1 MRIIRMMLLSA
12 ALLAGGSVFAAAQY
26 TGGVYQNGQWVGQNN
41 QNSDAYQRG
50 WRDAQD
56 DAAHN
61 RNSVTRPE
69 RYHNDADR
77 QAYDQ
82 GYSAG
87 RTAWA
92 QNGAYGNGQYA
103 PNGAWQGRRDRDHD
117 RDCARD
123 RDHDN
128 PNCYGYG
135 QYGNGQVYAPNGVYQ
150 NGRRGGDCD
159 RDDAYCNGYPNPNYR
174 GNNGNNGGY
183 YGNGYGYNNGAQVA
197 QQYGYNDGLR
207 EGANDR
213 ASGHSF
219 RPTNDTG
226 YRLAT
231 NGYQGQFGS
240 RDQYKQ
246 WYRQA
251 YEQGYQ
257 QGYNGGGRYGRGYG
271 YPQR

>member
-1 MRIIRMMLLSA
+1 MMLLSA
-12 ALLAGGSVFAAAQY
+12 ALLVGGSVFAAAQY

-41 QNSDAYQRG
+41 QNNEAYQRG

-56 DAAHN
+56 DARHN
-61 RNSVTRPE
+61 RNAVTRAQ

-87 RTAWA
+87 RSAWA
-92 QNGAYGNGQYA
+92 S
-103 PNGAWQGRRDRDHD
+103 
-117 RDCARD
+117 
-123 RDHDN
+123 
-128 PNCYGYG
+128 
-135 QYGNGQVYAPNGVYQ
+135 GNGQVYAPNGVWQ
-150 NGRRGGDCD
+150 QGRRRRGDHDCD
-159 RDDAYCNGYPNPNYR
+159 SDDAYCNGYPNPNYR
-174 GNNGNNGGY
+174 GNNGGYYGNNGGY
-183 YGNGYGYNNGAQVA
+183 YGNGYNNGAQVA

-213 ASGHSF
+213 ATGHSF

-257 QGYNGGGRYGRGYG
+257 QGYNGGGGRRW
-271 YPQR
+271 PR

>member
-1 MRIIRMMLLSA
+1 MRASSAEPGVEVLSMKIIHTMLLSA

-41 QNSDAYQRG
+41 QNNDAYQRG

-92 QNGAYGNGQYA
+92 QNGQG
-103 PNGAWQGRRDRDHD
+103 WQGRDRD

-128 PNCYGYG
+128 PNCYA
-135 QYGNGQVYAPNGVYQ
+135 NGQVYAPNGVWQ
-150 NGRRGGDCD
+150 NGRRRGDCD
-159 RDDAYCNGYPNPNYR
+159 SDDAYCNGYPNPNYR
-174 GNNGNNGGY
+174 GRNNGGY
-183 YGNGYGYNNGAQVA
+183 YGNNGYYGNGYGNGAQVA
-197 QQYGYNDGLR
+197 QQYGYNDGVR

-213 ASGHSF
+213 ASGHSY

-257 QGYNGGGRYGRGYG
+257 QGYNGGGRRGYGYG